1 MMLDDIIRNFPESE
15 FLKADGFD
23 AAVIGLE
30 EKSGKLIYSARKIIQ
45 ILIEEGLSEEDA
57 LDHYYYNV
65 EGAYVGDLTPIYC
78 FDFLLD

>member
-30 EKSGKLIYSARKIIQ
+30 EKSGRLIYSARKIIQ

>member
-1 MMLDDIIRNFPESE
+1 MLDDIIRNFPESE

>member
-1 MMLDDIIRNFPESE
+1 MMLDNIIRNFPDTE
-15 FLKADGFD
+15 FLKADGLD

-30 EKSGKLIYSARKIIQ
+30 ESSGRLIYSVKEIIR
-45 ILIEEGLSEEDA
+45 ILLDEGMSEEDA
-57 LDHYYYNV
+57 LDHYYYNI

>member
-1 MMLDDIIRNFPESE
+1 MMLDDIIRNFPETE

>member
-1 MMLDDIIRNFPESE
+1 MLDNIIRNFPESE

-30 EKSGKLIYSARKIIQ
+30 ENSGKLIYSARKIIQ

-78 FDFLLD
+78 FDFQLD

>member
-1 MMLDDIIRNFPESE
+1 MMLDDIIRNFPETE

-45 ILIEEGLSEEDA
+45 ILIEEGMSEEDA
-57 LDHYYYNV
+57 LDDYYYNI

>member
-1 MMLDDIIRNFPESE
+1 MMLDNIIRNFPETE
-15 FLKADGFD
+15 FLKADGLD

-30 EKSGKLIYSARKIIQ
+30 ESSGRLIYSVKEIIR
-45 ILIEEGLSEEDA
+45 ILIDEGMSEEDA
-57 LDHYYYNV
+57 LDHYYYNI

>member
-1 MMLDDIIRNFPESE
+1 MLDDIIRNFPESE

-30 EKSGKLIYSARKIIQ
+30 EKSGRLIYSARKIIQ

>member
-1 MMLDDIIRNFPESE
+1 MLDDIIRNFPESE

-23 AAVIGLE
+23 AAVIGME
-30 EKSGKLIYSARKIIQ
+30 EKSGRLIYSARKIIQ

>member
-1 MMLDDIIRNFPESE
+1 MMLDNIIRNFPDTE
-15 FLKADGFD
+15 FLKADGLD

-30 EKSGKLIYSARKIIQ
+30 EGSGRLIYSVKEIIR
-45 ILIEEGLSEEDA
+45 ILLDEGMSEEDA
-57 LDHYYYNV
+57 LDHYYYNI

>member
-1 MMLDDIIRNFPESE
+1 MMLDNIIRNFPESE

-30 EKSGKLIYSARKIIQ
+30 ENSGKLIYSARKIIQ

-78 FDFLLD
+78 FDFQLD